1 MRSRVL
7 FALFLLSIAA
17 AALAAPV
24 TVRGTIV
31 TPDGTTPYPDVEVTV
46 NGQTVYTDA
55 AGDFFVRLEPGTYD
69 VKVKTSRSETMH
81 RITVAAQPA
90 PVKLAVK

>member
-24 TVRGTIV
+24 PVRGTIV
-31 TPDGTTPYPDVEVTV
+31 ASDGRTPYPDVEVTV
-46 NGQTVYTDA
+46 NRQTVYTDA
-55 AGDFFVRLEPGTYD
+55 QGEFFFELEPGAYD
-69 VKVKTSRSETMH
+69 VKVKSSRSETSH
-81 RITVAAQPA
+81 RIVVQPRPAA
-90 PVKLAVK
+90 VKLAVR